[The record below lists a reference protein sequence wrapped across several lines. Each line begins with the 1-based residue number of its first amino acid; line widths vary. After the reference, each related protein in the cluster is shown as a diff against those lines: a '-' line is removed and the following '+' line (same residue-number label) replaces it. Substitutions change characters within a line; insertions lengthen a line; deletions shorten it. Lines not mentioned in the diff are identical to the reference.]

1 MNDLKQK
8 FFEEGFVYPLKAME
22 TSQADSI
29 RKEYIGFYEGIN
41 SESEK
46 IEHKTKSH
54 LIFNWANKIIFNK
67 NILDVVKNII
77 GENIVAWNSL
87 IFLKPPN
94 SKKFVSYHQDQNY
107 WKIKMDKG
115 LTVQV
120 ALSQSSIQNGC
131 LQILP
136 KSHKKDYNHY
146 DKKDT
151 NNLLARGQEVMLSSE
166 ENKGL
171 KNIILNPGE
180 FCAFHGNIVHGSQV
194 NSSDDYRF
202 LFSIRYLTPDNQ
214 IDERLYYN
222 YSTLVNGK
230 DDFNYFQK
238 EPNMINDTINE
249 CKNFHKKLITR
260 QAKIYAGL
268 YLKKL
273 SFLSFLMEFKF
284 IRNIVYKLRQV
295 NDKK

>member
-1 MNDLKQK
+1 MNDIKQE
-8 FFEEGFVYPLKAME
+8 FFDKGFIYPVKAMDTFE
-22 TSQADSI
+22 ANSI
-29 RKEYIGFYEGIN
+29 KKEYVNFYEGIN

-67 NILDVVKNII
+67 NILKVVKSII
-77 GENIVAWNSL
+77 GDDIVVWNSL

-120 ALSQSSIQNGC
+120 ALSESSIQNGC

-136 KSHKKDYNHY
+136 ESQKKNYSHY

-151 NNLLARGQEVMLSSE
+151 NNLLARGQEVVLSSE
-166 ENKGL
+166 ENNKL
-171 KNIILNPGE
+171 KDIILKPGE
-180 FCAFHGNIVHGSQV
+180 FCAFHGNIVHGSQI

-214 IDERLYYN
+214 IDEKLYYN
-222 YSTLVNGK
+222 YSTLVSGR
-230 DDFNYFQK
+230 DAFNYFQK
-238 EPNMINDTINE
+238 EPNMTKDAANV
-249 CKNFHKKLITR
+249 CRSFHKKLITR

-273 SFLSFLMEFKF
+273 SFLSFLMEFRF

>member
-8 FFEEGFVYPLKAME
+8 FFEEGFIYPLKAME

-67 NILDVVKNII
+67 NILDVVKKII

-87 IFLKPPN
+87 IFLKPPH

-120 ALSQSSIQNGC
+120 ALSQSSILNGC

-166 ENKGL
+166 ESKGL
-171 KNIILNPGE
+171 KNVILNPGE

-194 NSSDDYRF
+194 NNSDDYRF

-238 EPNMINDTINE
+238 EPNMINDTVNE

>member
-1 MNDLKQK
+1 MDT
-8 FFEEGFVYPLKAME
+8 FEAN
-22 TSQADSI
+22 SI
-29 RKEYIGFYEGIN
+29 KKEYVNFYEGIN

-67 NILDVVKNII
+67 NILKVVKSII
-77 GENIVAWNSL
+77 GDDIVVWNSL

-120 ALSQSSIQNGC
+120 ALSESSIQNGC

-136 KSHKKDYNHY
+136 ESQKKNYSHY

-151 NNLLARGQEVMLSSE
+151 NNLLARGQEVVLSSE
-166 ENKGL
+166 ENNKL
-171 KNIILNPGE
+171 KDIILKPGE
-180 FCAFHGNIVHGSQV
+180 FCAFHGNIVHGSQI

-214 IDERLYYN
+214 IDEKLYYN
-222 YSTLVNGK
+222 YSTLVSGR
-230 DDFNYFQK
+230 DAFNYFQK
-238 EPNMINDTINE
+238 EPNMTKDAANV
-249 CKNFHKKLITR
+249 CRSFHKKLITR

-273 SFLSFLMEFKF
+273 SFLSFLMEFRF

>member
-8 FFEEGFVYPLKAME
+8 FFEEGFIYPLKAME
-22 TSQADSI
+22 TSQADTI

-136 KSHKKDYNHY
+136 KSHKKNYNHF

-151 NNLLARGQEVMLSSE
+151 NNLLARGQEVILSSE

-238 EPNMINDTINE
+238 EPNMINDTVNE

-295 NDKK
+295 NGQK